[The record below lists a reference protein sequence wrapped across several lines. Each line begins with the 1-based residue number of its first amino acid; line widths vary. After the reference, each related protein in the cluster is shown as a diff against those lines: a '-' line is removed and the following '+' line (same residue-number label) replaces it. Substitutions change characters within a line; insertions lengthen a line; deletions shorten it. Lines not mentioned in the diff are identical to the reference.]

1 MNEAKR
7 VCNVCGK
14 TFDRLDEQE
23 NFGFDYHVGYGSR
36 YDLTHLKARICI
48 DCFDKLM
55 DGFIPLCKISPDMGE
70 YDLRGG
76 TELCTEEFTAE
87 NSSNT

>member
-14 TFDRLDEQE
+14 VFDQLDEQE

-36 YDLTHLKARICI
+36 YDLTHLRAHICI

>member
-1 MNEAKR
+1 MNEANR

-14 TFDRLDEQE
+14 VFDRLDEQE

-36 YDLTHLKARICI
+36 YDLTHLKAHICI
-48 DCFDKLM
+48 NCFDRLM
-55 DGFIPLCKISPDMGE
+55 DGFIPLCKISPDLGE
-70 YDLRGG
+70 YSLHGE